1 MNAHGDSVV
10 SVPASF
16 VKTLY
21 SVETIYELIQVL
33 DTHHSLSDFLGYFFC
48 PKLNSSYKR
57 CLVILKG
64 WLCVNKN
71 AWYML

>member
-48 PKLNSSYKR
+48 S
-57 CLVILKG
+57 CIVITLLIDNFKKKP
-64 WLCVNKN
+64 LIF
-71 AWYML
+71 